1 MKTRLTLT
9 RTAARWGRVT
19 LMALLLLGVA
29 LPALAQS
36 SAYTVQPG
44 DNLSKIA
51 RKFGV
56 TAQAIVE
63 ANKTAYPCL
72 AKATPCALQA
82 GWALALPDAANIPA
96 ASPKPSDNAGLA
108 RAVFDAA
115 NQARAQNGLA
125 PFAWNDTIAGIAQWR
140 SDDMAARGYIQHF
153 DSVTGEALAVAPMHN
168 IGIYGFCEILV
179 WSPSATVSQIPQK
192 YVNGWLASPAHR
204 SCLLGGDTQAGVGI
218 AKGKATL
225 IAASP

>member
-1 MKTRLTLT
+1 MKTRLTLI
-9 RTAARWGRVT
+9 A
-19 LMALLLLGVA
+19 LLALLLLGVA

-36 SAYTVQPG
+36 SAYTVQSG
-44 DNLSKIA
+44 DSLSKIG

-56 TAQAIVE
+56 TTQAIVE
-63 ANKTAYPCL
+63 ANTGAYPCL
-72 AKATPCALQA
+72 AKTTPCALQV
-82 GWALALPDAANIPA
+82 GWALAIPDSASIPTA
-96 ASPKPSDNAGLA
+96 TPKTSGNASLA
-108 RAVFDAA
+108 RAIFDAA

-153 DSVTGEALAVAPMHN
+153 DPVTNEALVESPMHN
-168 IGIYGFCEILV
+168 AGIYSFCEILV
-179 WSPSATVSQIPQK
+179 WSPSATVRQIPQK
-192 YVNGWLASPAHR
+192 YVNGWLASPGHR
-204 SCLLGGDTQAGVGI
+204 SCLLSGDTQAGVGI